1 MQVVSPTPAAVYTG
15 VSNAIAT
22 ISRVEGFR
30 SLWKGVSS
38 VVVGAG
44 ELSPGTL
51 AWRRTS
57 NSSTGP
63 AHAVY
68 FATYEGV
75 KEWMGGNEG
84 DGHHPLA
91 AGMLEIIQC
100 MTETLLITLQ
110 QPVALALP
118 LPVMPS

>member
-44 ELSPGTL
+44 ELSPGRL
-51 AWRRTS
+51 ARRQTS
-57 NSSTGP
+57 NSSIGP

-75 KEWMGGNEG
+75 KESMGGNEG
-84 DGHHPLA
+84 DRHHPLA
-91 AGMLEIIQC
+91 AGMWEINKR
-100 MTETLLITLQ
+100 MTETLLITL
-110 QPVALALP
+110 
-118 LPVMPS
+118 